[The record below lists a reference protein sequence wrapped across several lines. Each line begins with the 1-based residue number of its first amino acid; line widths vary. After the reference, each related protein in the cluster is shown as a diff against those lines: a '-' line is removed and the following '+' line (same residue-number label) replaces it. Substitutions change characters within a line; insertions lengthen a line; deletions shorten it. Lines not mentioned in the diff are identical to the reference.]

1 MQPLS
6 KYVSGTR
13 ITKKRAK
20 PSFERRKKDRLTLH
34 VFAALAKITALVIEH
49 RPGLTRPVFIYERV
63 KDMGEKDNAQRCKF
77 NEDVSGLT
85 MVELGSFLEQNAK
98 EMITVALP
106 FAAYMRRKLREKG
119 LLQQDV
125 FLAADLSEGFG
136 YKLIAEEKRTRQ
148 RDVILRLCLAAQF
161 RPEEVQEALLRYG
174 MAPLWWRFP
183 RDAVLLAAFGSGV
196 YELEKVN
203 VLLEQYGQKPLVKGY
218 E

>member
-1 MQPLS
+1 MS
-6 KYVSGTR
+6 
-13 ITKKRAK
+13 
-20 PSFERRKKDRLTLH
+20 
-34 VFAALAKITALVIEH
+34 
-49 RPGLTRPVFIYERV
+49 
-63 KDMGEKDNAQRCKF
+63 EKDSTKRCELNKT
-77 NEDVSGLT
+77 VSRLAT
-85 MVELGSFLEQNAK
+85 DDLGSFLEQNAR
-98 EMITVALP
+98 EMITEARP

-119 LLQQDV
+119 LLQQEV

-161 RPEEVQEALLRYG
+161 RPEEVQDALFRYG

-196 YELEKVN
+196 YDLQKVN
-203 VLLEQYGQKPLVKGY
+203 ELLEQYGQPPLLKGY

>member
-1 MQPLS
+1 
-6 KYVSGTR
+6 
-13 ITKKRAK
+13 
-20 PSFERRKKDRLTLH
+20 
-34 VFAALAKITALVIEH
+34 
-49 RPGLTRPVFIYERV
+49 
-63 KDMGEKDNAQRCKF
+63 MGEKDNAQRCKF

>member
-1 MQPLS
+1 M
-6 KYVSGTR
+6 TR
-13 ITKKRAK
+13 
-20 PSFERRKKDRLTLH
+20 S
-34 VFAALAKITALVIEH
+34 
-49 RPGLTRPVFIYERV
+49 VFIYERV
-63 KDMGEKDNAQRCKF
+63 NDMSEKDDAKRCST
-77 NEDVSGLT
+77 NETISRLT
-85 MVELGSFLEQNAK
+85 VDELDSFLTQNAG
-98 EMITVALP
+98 EMITEARP

-136 YKLIAEEKRTRQ
+136 YKLISEEKRTRQ

-183 RDAVLLAAFGSGV
+183 RDAVLLAALGSGV
-196 YELEKVN
+196 CDLQKVN
-203 VLLEQYGQKPLVKGY
+203 ELLEQYGQPPLLKGY

>member
-1 MQPLS
+1 MS
-6 KYVSGTR
+6 
-13 ITKKRAK
+13 
-20 PSFERRKKDRLTLH
+20 
-34 VFAALAKITALVIEH
+34 
-49 RPGLTRPVFIYERV
+49 
-63 KDMGEKDNAQRCKF
+63 EKDNAQRCKL
-77 NEDVSGLT
+77 NENVSGLNLE
-85 MVELGSFLEQNAK
+85 ELGSFLEWNAG
-98 EMITVALP
+98 EMITDARP
-106 FAAYMRRKLREKG
+106 FAAYMRCKLREKG

-183 RDAVLLAAFGSGV
+183 RDAVLLATFGSGV
-196 YELEKVN
+196 CDLQKVN
-203 VLLEQYGQKPLVKGY
+203 ELLEQYGQPPLLKGY

>member
-1 MQPLS
+1 MS
-6 KYVSGTR
+6 
-13 ITKKRAK
+13 
-20 PSFERRKKDRLTLH
+20 
-34 VFAALAKITALVIEH
+34 
-49 RPGLTRPVFIYERV
+49 
-63 KDMGEKDNAQRCKF
+63 EKDNTQRCKL
-77 NEDVSGLT
+77 NENVSGLNLE
-85 MVELGSFLEQNAK
+85 ELGSFLERNEG
-98 EMITVALP
+98 EMITEARP

-125 FLAADLSEGFG
+125 FLASDLSEGFG
-136 YKLIAEEKRTRQ
+136 YKLISEEKRTRQ

-196 YELEKVN
+196 YDLQKVN
-203 VLLEQYGQKPLVKGY
+203 ALLEQHGQPPLLKGY

>member
-1 MQPLS
+1 MS
-6 KYVSGTR
+6 
-13 ITKKRAK
+13 
-20 PSFERRKKDRLTLH
+20 
-34 VFAALAKITALVIEH
+34 
-49 RPGLTRPVFIYERV
+49 
-63 KDMGEKDNAQRCKF
+63 EKDNTQRCKL
-77 NEDVSGLT
+77 NETVSRLK
-85 MVELGSFLEQNAK
+85 MEELDSFLEQKAG
-98 EMITVALP
+98 EMITEARP

-136 YKLIAEEKRTRQ
+136 YKLIAEEKRTRP

-183 RDAVLLAAFGSGV
+183 RDAVLLATFGSGV
-196 YELEKVN
+196 YDLEKVN
-203 VLLEQYGQKPLVKGY
+203 ALLQQHGQPPLLKGY